1 MFRGRPVAGAI
12 FGFFF
17 FFFIALDLL
26 FFGVI
31 PLKSAVITI
40 LPIVGIVF
48 GLVWAK
54 FAPLRV
60 AAGRRRLRLRRNR
73 VSFTPNQHR

>member
-1 MFRGRPVAGAI
+1 MGAI
-12 FGFFF
+12 AGFFLF
-17 FFFIALDLL
+17 FFLGLDLL

-40 LPIVGIVF
+40 MPILGIIV

-54 FAPLRV
+54 FAPLGGRSSE
-60 AAGRRRLRLRRNR
+60 AAAPPL
-73 VSFTPNQHR
+73 V

>member
-12 FGFFF
+12 FGFLF

-26 FFGVI
+26 FLGVI
-31 PLKSAVITI
+31 PLNSAAITI
-40 LPIVGIVF
+40 LPVLGIVA

-54 FAPLRV
+54 FAPLARST
-60 AAGRRRLRLRRNR
+60 G
-73 VSFTPNQHR
+73 TPPPPA

>member
-12 FGFFF
+12 FGFLC

-31 PLKSAVITI
+31 PLNSAVITI
-40 LPIVGIVF
+40 LPIVGIVV

-54 FAPLRV
+54 FAPLPRRG
-60 AAGRRRLRLRRNR
+60 AAS
-73 VSFTPNQHR
+73 VPPPAA